1 MNAIYNRAAKSVVV
15 LSMFAIAVTAGSAA
29 ASSGGPNDA
38 YCIDAGGSPW
48 CGYATLS
55 QCEESAAGTGADCVA
70 NAFGEPS
77 RRAPKHSFTIR

>member
-38 YCIDAGGSPW
+38 YLYRCWRLAVVRLCDAF
-48 CGYATLS
+48 AMRRKR
-55 QCEESAAGTGADCVA
+55 
-70 NAFGEPS
+70 S
-77 RRAPKHSFTIR
+77 RDRCRLRRQRVR